1 MGGPFGQGQVTSGST
16 DVVLGAPVD
25 LTLLLIAIGLA
36 VLGGLLAGGAGGLR
50 AARLRPA
57 DALRSIG

>member
-1 MGGPFGQGQVTSGST
+1 MAFGQGQATPGTT

-25 LTLLLIAIGLA
+25 LTLLLVAIGLA
-36 VLGGLLAGGAGGLR
+36 VAGGLIAGSAGGLR